1 MTQEPPCRHEYVKIF
16 QRKLK
21 GLERRLVST
30 RGYLPTGFKSTDFG
44 HLGEGSFC
52 FCSKCRARLFPR
64 RTQAEKMAARLA
76 LAQSKLVEADMPTE
90 IDDLAVELSGA
101 IEAPE
106 EISLEA
112 EAETTQTINVEELE
126 FAPVDMQ
133 DIEADGVK
141 LSDDDDELEVSDE
154 DA

>member
-1 MTQEPPCRHEYVKIF
+1 
-16 QRKLK
+16 
-21 GLERRLVST
+21 
-30 RGYLPTGFKSTDFG
+30 
-44 HLGEGSFC
+44 
-52 FCSKCRARLFPR
+52 
-64 RTQAEKMAARLA
+64 MAARLA
-76 LAQSKLVEADMPTE
+76 LAQSKLVEADMPAE

-101 IEAPE
+101 IEATE
-106 EISLEA
+106 EIAL

-141 LSDDDDELEVSDE
+141 LSDDDDALEVSDE